1 MKLIQQLTPG
11 RRRVTEPVAFRAMR
25 TDGDARVVVGEVKAQ
40 MVAVSDLRVAE
51 IRAHAD
57 KLREDLPGLNHDQAF
72 AYCLLHECLRD
83 PVDDRS
89 FLAESPREL
98 MACLGGLGKV
108 SVDLMVFMKEFHA
121 REFPHIPAV
130 EQLAELDEQAKNA

>member
-11 RRRVTEPVAFRAMR
+11 RRLVTEPVTFRAMR
-25 TDGDARVVVGEVKAQ
+25 TDGDAQIVVGEIKAQ
-40 MVAVSDLRVAE
+40 MVAISDLRVAE
-51 IRAHAD
+51 IRAEAD
-57 KLREDLPGLNHDQAF
+57 KLRVDLAGLNHDQAF

-89 FLAESPREL
+89 FLAESPKEL

-108 SVDLMVFMKEFHA
+108 SVDLMVILKEFHA
-121 REFPHIPAV
+121 REFPRIPTA